1 MSNCI
6 VAHDWFRDRQLIIA
20 TNHGKEQVISPL
32 LASRLGVRCSVAESL
47 NTDRFGTF
55 SGEIERLTDPL
66 TAARNKCEA
75 AMDSDKVDLAIASEG
90 SFGSHPTLFFVPAN
104 EELLLL
110 TDRKNNVEFSVSELF
125 TETNF
130 ASEWVK
136 SAEELMN
143 FAEKA
148 LFPSHG
154 LILRTSD
161 TNAEHLVKGIVSQEE
176 LLHQFNLLQTHRSD
190 ILVQTDMRAHL
201 NPTRMN
207 NIRKV
212 TEKLVERLNT
222 ECKECGAPGFG
233 VVRSLPGLPCEW
245 CRFPTPSTL
254 YHEYGCVVCEHTEK
268 QYYPYTKQVES
279 ATYCNYCNP

>member
-1 MSNCI
+1 MSHFT
-6 VAHDWFRDRQLIIA
+6 VATDWFRDRHLIIA

-32 LASRLGVRCSVAESL
+32 LASRLRVRCSGAESL
-47 NTDRFGTF
+47 NTDQFGTF

-75 AMDSDKVDLAIASEG
+75 AMDMENVDLAIASEG
-90 SFGSHPTLFFVPAN
+90 SFGNHPTLFFVPAN

-110 TDRKNNVEFSVSELF
+110 TDRKNNVEFSARELF
-125 TETNF
+125 TETNY
-130 ASEWVK
+130 ASEWVTTE
-136 SAEELMN
+136 EELLL
-143 FAEKA
+143 FSEKA

-154 LILRTSD
+154 LILRTSESS
-161 TNAEHLVKGIVSQEE
+161 TEHLVKGIVSPEE
-176 LLHQFNLLQTHRSD
+176 LLHHFKLLKAHRSD

-207 NIRKV
+207 NIRRV

-222 ECKECGAPGFG
+222 PCVECGAPGFG
-233 VVRSLPGLPCEW
+233 VVRSVPGLPSEM
-245 CRFPTPSTL
+245 CRVPTPSTH
-254 YHEYGCVVCEHTEK
+254 YHAYGCVVCPHTEK
-268 QYYPYTKQVES
+268 RYYPYDKQVES

>member
-1 MSNCI
+1 MSHFT
-6 VAHDWFRDRQLIIA
+6 VGPHWFRDRPMIIA

-47 NTDRFGTF
+47 NTDQFGTF
-55 SGEIERLTDPL
+55 SGEVERLSDQL
-66 TAARNKCEA
+66 TTARHKCEA
-75 AMDSDKVDLAIASEG
+75 AMDSENMDLAIASEG
-90 SFGSHPTLFFVPAN
+90 SFGNHPTLFFAPAN

-110 TDRKNNVEFSVSELF
+110 TDRKNNVEFSVRELF

-130 ASEWVK
+130 SSEWVTT
-136 SAEELMN
+136 EDELLL

-154 LILRTSD
+154 LILRTSE
-161 TNAEHLVKGIVSQEE
+161 TSAEHLVKGIVSQEE
-176 LLHQFNLLQTHRSD
+176 LIHHFKLLKSRSSN

-207 NIRKV
+207 NIRLV

-222 ECKECGAPGFG
+222 PCAECGAPGFG
-233 VVRSLPGLPCEW
+233 IVRSVPGLPCEW
-245 CRFPTPSTL
+245 CSFPTPSTL
-254 YHEYGCVVCEHTEK
+254 YHEYGCVVCPNSEK
-268 QYYPYTKQVES
+268 RFYPYNKQVES

>member
-1 MSNCI
+1 MSDCI

-20 TNHGKEQVISPL
+20 TNHGKEQVISPI

-47 NTDRFGTF
+47 NTDQFGTF

-66 TAARNKCEA
+66 TAARHKCEA
-75 AMDSDKVDLAIASEG
+75 VMDSENIDLAIASEG
-90 SFGSHPTLFFVPAN
+90 SFGNHPTLFFAPAN

-110 TDRKNNVEFSVSELF
+110 TDHKNNVEFSVRELF
-125 TETNF
+125 TATNF
-130 ASEWVK
+130 SSEWVTNE
-136 SAEELMN
+136 EELLL

-154 LILRTSD
+154 LILRTSETSAD
-161 TNAEHLVKGIVSQEE
+161 HLVKGIVSPEE
-176 LLHQFNLLQTHRSD
+176 LLHHFKLLKSHHSN

-207 NIRKV
+207 NIRLV
-212 TEKLVERLNT
+212 TEKLVERLKT
-222 ECKECGAPGFG
+222 TCLECGAPGFG
-233 VVRSLPGLPCEW
+233 VIRSVPGLPCEW
-245 CRFPTPSTL
+245 CNFPTPSTL
-254 YHEYGCVVCEHTEK
+254 YHAYGCVVCAHSEK
-268 QYYPYTKQVES
+268 RYYPYNKQVES